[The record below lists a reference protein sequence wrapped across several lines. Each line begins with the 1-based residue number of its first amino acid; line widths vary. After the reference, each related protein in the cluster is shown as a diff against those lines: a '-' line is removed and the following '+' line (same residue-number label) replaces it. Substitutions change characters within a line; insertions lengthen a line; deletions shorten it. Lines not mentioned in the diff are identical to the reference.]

1 MRETNYRRAE
11 VFRQRRRGE
20 FESDGKRI
28 RTDSDTI
35 ERVGVGLSKRSRNV
49 RTIGGNREVARI
61 VTDRVEL
68 VGDVENEKRE
78 FAREEVGITK
88 TAFEIRLGGRFVG
101 VGARE

>member
-20 FESDGKRI
+20 FESDGERI

-35 ERVGVGLSKRSRNV
+35 ERVGVRLSKRSRNV

-78 FAREEVGITK
+78 FAREEAGITK